1 METLLKYEFTILD
14 FIQSDMTSPVMD
26 KIMTAFTYL
35 GSGGFIWILLA
46 VLLLSSARSRKN
58 GFIMAL
64 SLLGCLLIGNI
75 ILKPL
80 IGRIRPCDVNT
91 AVDLIIKRPLDASF
105 PSGHA
110 MSSFAGAM
118 CIMFYSVKYG
128 IGAMIMA
135 VIISFSRLYL
145 YVHYPT
151 DILAGAILGIL
162 IALLSKKIV
171 GTYLSKKNAMVIDR
185 FSRDMR
191 YRRN

>member
-26 KIMTAFTYL
+26 KIMTVFTYL
-35 GSGGFIWILLA
+35 GSYGLIWILLA
-46 VLLLSSARSRKN
+46 VLLLSSARTRKN
-58 GFIMAL
+58 GVIMAV
-64 SLLGCLLIGNI
+64 SLIGCLLIGNI

-80 IGRIRPCDVNT
+80 IGRIRPSDVNA
-91 AVDLIIKRPLDASF
+91 AVDLLIKKPLDASF
-105 PSGHA
+105 PSGHT

-118 CIMFYSVKYG
+118 CMMFYSIKYG
-128 IGAMIMA
+128 IPAMILA
-135 VIISFSRLYL
+135 LIISFSRLYL

-171 GTYLSKKNAMVIDR
+171 ETYLSRKNAMVIDR
-185 FSRDMR
+185 FARKK
-191 YRRN
+191 YK

>member
-14 FIQSDMTSPVMD
+14 FIQSDMTSLVMD

-35 GSGGFIWILLA
+35 GSYGLIWILLA
-46 VLLLSSARSRKN
+46 VLLLSSERTRKN
-58 GFIMAL
+58 GVIMAV
-64 SLLGCLLIGNI
+64 SLIGCLLVGNI

-80 IGRIRPCDVNT
+80 IGRIRPCDVNA
-91 AVDLIIKRPLDASF
+91 AVDLLIKKPLDASF

-118 CIMFYSVKYG
+118 CIMFYSIKYG
-128 IGAMIMA
+128 IPAMILA
-135 VIISFSRLYL
+135 LIISFSRLYL

-171 GTYLSKKNAMVIDR
+171 ETYLSRKNSMVIDR
-185 FSRDMR
+185 FARKK
-191 YRRN
+191 YK